1 VVVPSA
7 MGVAA
12 SSRSNGPIL
21 HLDPLPALDPTKVL
35 LCIEAGKN
43 GFDATKEINPSDS
56 GVFGRKVA
64 LVKGPDGATIE
75 LVFGGTLHS
84 WVASVQDATGRHWH
98 LSGSATLS
106 SSGSGYTTYLK
117 LYSDEDDSGKPFTSS
132 ILQMNPRANIILD
145 QFFQITKQGYVSYSI
160 TGKQKLD
167 INQPN
172 GILSTGYTVTRSG
185 ATKGSLVFVW
195 DGCSPADPN
204 SPSTP
209 YAGTLNSD
217 GTIGWKGPQPP
228 TLASC
233 TPSSDRLAYFADT
246 LKILGSKTHEVL
258 RTGNA
263 AIDDKD
269 VLNLSNSDI
278 DTIVNSLEAQIAQT
292 NTPDRQ
298 QLLDIV
304 TTLRVIQA
312 SFGTVGLGVIS
323 NGISSFLKGGLL
335 AAGAPELAV
344 GAGIAVIGGLLVEVI
359 VENQTDFNKWDA
371 CINAYIKDGKS
382 TPDCKEILQKQ
393 N

>member
-1 VVVPSA
+1 
-7 MGVAA
+7 
-12 SSRSNGPIL
+12 
-21 HLDPLPALDPTKVL
+21 
-35 LCIEAGKN
+35 
-43 GFDATKEINPSDS
+43 
-56 GVFGRKVA
+56 
-64 LVKGPDGATIE
+64 
-75 LVFGGTLHS
+75 
-84 WVASVQDATGRHWH
+84 
-98 LSGSATLS
+98 
-106 SSGSGYTTYLK
+106 
-117 LYSDEDDSGKPFTSS
+117 
-132 ILQMNPRANIILD
+132 
-145 QFFQITKQGYVSYSI
+145 
-160 TGKQKLD
+160 
-167 INQPN
+167 
-172 GILSTGYTVTRSG
+172 
-185 ATKGSLVFVW
+185 
-195 DGCSPADPN
+195 
-204 SPSTP
+204 
-209 YAGTLNSD
+209 
-217 GTIGWKGPQPP
+217 
-228 TLASC
+228 
-233 TPSSDRLAYFADT
+233 
-246 LKILGSKTHEVL
+246 L